1 MYSLLLKKS
10 GRKSNYLLGK
20 TRLKLQPKWPPNND
34 DNLSRVS
41 SKDARKIS
49 TVVYSKTI
57 LPLKMEES

>member
-34 DNLSRVS
+34 DNLSRPS

-49 TVVYSKTI
+49 TV
-57 LPLKMEES
+57 LE